1 MIAMLGHT
9 ERMEAHWLTKKIVE
23 WKPTAF
29 RPTQRHKMKWEDN
42 VKQNLTGMKI
52 YHGKSKLEV

>member
-1 MIAMLGHT
+1 MLGHT